1 MDDFDEDEDDYHDYV
16 PHTDLPDVILV
27 EEDENT
33 EKIDNEAPSINNK
46 FLDQIQAAEKDN
58 KVNEQML
65 KKTPETVKTNPR
77 AETIETQKPDS
88 PRIASQEYSQ
98 PQVQG

>member
-1 MDDFDEDEDDYHDYV
+1 M
-16 PHTDLPDVILV
+16 

-33 EKIDNEAPSINNK
+33 EKIDNEAPSVNNK

-65 KKTPETVKTNPR
+65 KKTPVKTKPKTD
-77 AETIETQKPDS
+77 TI
-88 PRIASQEYSQ
+88 AA
-98 PQVQG
+98 